1 MRTSSIFTS
10 AAAIVLGAGTAGCT
24 EEKPLYCYDDSDC
37 NLYASTSACVVTN
50 TGRWCAYSDSTCPGT
65 YLRFVEDLEND
76 HAAQC
81 VASRIS
87 IVSISPAHGDTGV
100 DPLQPIVAEL
110 PVDSTWGIAVDPTLR
125 LTCGSREIA
134 GASSYDVITHR
145 VEFAP
150 EAALPL
156 GASCRITLTAQ
167 LDDEPTPV
175 PQTYEFSTR
184 AGRWGDA
191 TSVSAWYVEA
201 LAAAAHVVLGPRG
214 DALVQ
219 WPVASTGG
227 AGMAW
232 ASRTR
237 LGEWTASTQAPGLVA
252 GIATSL
258 DVGVGVWRQRASAEG
273 PWTIVASPVLGR
285 PWMPHPTPLGA
296 ADTAASDPVLA
307 TSGRDTA
314 IAAWIQSGP
323 RGQQIVAS
331 RYHADVGVWDA
342 PVAIDRWSTTER
354 SPLRLVA
361 LGAGRFM
368 LVWMAPAEPGPGF
381 HVMGSILDALGW
393 SDPAAIS
400 EETSGDPSRPDV
412 AGASAGVA
420 VVAWRRG
427 LPDGAHEIRARMFGV
442 LEARTHVLSEPG
454 HGDPDEPRVLPRSDG
469 TMTAVWTHQT
479 STGRQLWL
487 NEIGTAVGAPVRVTD
502 HDDVRWFTVLPDRGK
517 LAWSA
522 CDAQGRAAVYVGP
535 GTPTTVVDDLPCDT
549 LPALASNAAGE
560 LLLVWDHRDEV
571 AGTWQLHARTFR

>member
-1 MRTSSIFTS
+1 MRTSSIITS
-10 AAAIVLGAGTAGCT
+10 AAAIILGAGMAGCT
-24 EEKPLYCYDDSDC
+24 EEKPLDCYDDSDC
-37 NLYASTSACVVTN
+37 NLYTGTSACVVTN
-50 TGRWCAYSDSTCPGT
+50 TGRWCAYGDSSCPGT
-65 YLRFVEDLEND
+65 YLRFVDDLEND
-76 HAAQC
+76 YAAQC
-81 VASRIS
+81 VAQLIP

-110 PVDSTWGIAVDPTLR
+110 SADSTWGIAVDPTLR

-145 VEFAP
+145 VELTP
-150 EAALPL
+150 DAALPL
-156 GASCRITLTAQ
+156 GASCRITLEAG
-167 LDDEPTPV
+167 LHDEPTPV

-184 AGRWGDA
+184 PGRWEDA
-191 TSVSAWYVEA
+191 TAVSPSEVWTPAV
-201 LAAAAHVVLGPRG
+201 AAHVVLGPRG

-227 AGMAW
+227 AAMAW

-237 LGEWTASTQAPGLVA
+237 FGEWTASTQAPGEVA

-258 DVGVGVWRQRASAEG
+258 DVGVSVWRQRASAEG
-273 PWTIVASPVLGR
+273 PWTIFASPVLGR

-307 TSGRDTA
+307 TGGRNTA

-331 RYHADVGVWDA
+331 RYHADIGVWDA

-393 SDPAAIS
+393 SDPVAIS
-400 EETSGDPSRPDV
+400 EETSADPSPPDV
-412 AGASAGVA
+412 AGAAAGRA
-420 VVAWRRG
+420 FVAWRRG

-442 LEARTHVLSEPG
+442 LEARTYVLSEPG
-454 HGDPDEPRVLPRSDG
+454 HGDPDEPRVLPRYDG

-479 STGRQLWL
+479 TTGRTVWR
-487 NEIGTAVGAPVRVTD
+487 NEVSDEVGAPSRATD
-502 HDDVRWFTVLPDRGK
+502 HDDVPWFTVLPDRGT

-522 CDAQGRAAVYVGP
+522 CDAQRRAAVYIGP
-535 GTPTTVVDDLPCDT
+535 GAPVVDDLPCGT

-571 AGTWQLHARTFR
+571 TGTWQLRARSSR